1 MTSNTLP
8 AEQSSGGFWSDVR
21 LALRGTSQDYTTL
34 GLSRAIFLL
43 AVPMV
48 LEMAMES
55 LFAVVDAYFVA
66 SLGRDSVSVVGLSEG
81 ILAIVY
87 AAAMGLAAGTT
98 ATVARRIG
106 EKHPEAAS
114 EAAFQ
119 AILLGLA
126 TSVIVGAV
134 GVLWGNDLLRLMGA
148 SPEIIR
154 AGGHYTVFLLGGVG
168 SVFLLFLINAVF
180 RGAGDPIMAMRTL
193 WLANLLNILL
203 NPCLIFGW
211 GPFPRLGVLGSAV
224 GTTVSRGVG
233 VLFAAWFLIKGS
245 GHLRLGLEHVRVDLR
260 VMWSILRLSAG
271 AALQSLI
278 TIASWVSLNRM
289 NATFGSAA
297 IAGYT
302 LAIRTVIFVVLP
314 AWGLCNAAATLVG
327 QNLGA
332 KRPDRAEQAVWRAGF
347 YNALFLG
354 AVAIAFWLFAPMIMR
369 IFTSDAP
376 VIAAGATCMR
386 TISLA
391 YPFLAYGMVME
402 QSFNGAGDTTTPI
415 YINLLCY
422 WAVQLPLAWWLSHRA
437 GYGPKGVYI
446 SIAVGEALL
455 AVVASLVFKRGRW
468 KLKQV

>member
-1 MTSNTLP
+1 MSSTSIPVEL
-8 AEQSSGGFWSDVR
+8 SSGGFWSDVR

-34 GLSRAIFLL
+34 GLNRAIFLL

-55 LFAVVDAYFVA
+55 LFAVVDSYFVA
-66 SLGRDSVSVVGLSEG
+66 SLGRDSIAAVGLSEA

-87 AAAMGLAAGTT
+87 AAALGLAAGTT
-98 ATVARRIG
+98 ATVSRRIG

-119 AILLGLA
+119 AILLGIGV
-126 TSVIVGAV
+126 SIIVGTA
-134 GVLWGNDLLRLMGA
+134 GVIWGNDLLRLMGA
-148 SPEIIR
+148 SPGIIH
-154 AGGHYTVFLLGGVG
+154 AGGRYTVCLLGGVG
-168 SVFLLFLINAVF
+168 TIFLLFLINAVF

-203 NPCLIFGW
+203 NPCLIFGL

-233 VLFAAWFLIKGS
+233 VLFAAWFLIRGS
-245 GHLRLGLEHVRVDLR
+245 GHLRLGVEHLRVDIK
-260 VMWSILRLSAG
+260 VMLSILRLSAG
-271 AALQSLI
+271 AALQSMI
-278 TIASWVSLNRM
+278 TIASWVGLSRM

-302 LAIRTVIFVVLP
+302 LAIRTVIFVILP
-314 AWGLCNAAATLVG
+314 AAGLCNAAATLVG

-332 KRPDRAEQAVWRAGF
+332 NKPDRAEQAVWRAGF
-347 YNALFLG
+347 YNAIFLG
-354 AVAIAFWLFAPMIMR
+354 FVTVVFWLFAPLIMR
-369 IFTSDAP
+369 IFTDDAP
-376 VIAAGATCMR
+376 VIAVGATCMR
-386 TISLA
+386 TVSLA

-422 WAVQLPLAWWLSHRA
+422 WAFQLPLAWWLSHGA
-437 GYGPKGVYI
+437 GTGPKGIYI
-446 SIAVGEALL
+446 SIAAGESLL
-455 AVVASLVFKRGRW
+455 AVVASLLFKRGKW